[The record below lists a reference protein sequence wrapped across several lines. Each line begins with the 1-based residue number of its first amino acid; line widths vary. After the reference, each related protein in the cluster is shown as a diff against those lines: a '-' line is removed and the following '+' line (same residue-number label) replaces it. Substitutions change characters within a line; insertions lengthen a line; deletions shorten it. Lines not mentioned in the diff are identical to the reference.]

1 MRLFG
6 KRRSKEEYDEQREAR
21 QKAFFEY
28 GEKISYK
35 LGLPDKVQK
44 INAYYAKHPRGVSF
58 AILGWCF
65 LMVIISMIP
74 TTCNRHHDELSKT
87 MSENPSMFT
96 GNTLVSSMNRHMENM
111 DKLAELA
118 KKREY
123 AAAIADSLN
132 KLENLSKEDSITLNA
147 CNKFLN
153 ELKDSEN
160 GKQN

>member
-1 MRLFG
+1 
-6 KRRSKEEYDEQREAR
+6 
-21 QKAFFEY
+21 
-28 GEKISYK
+28 
-35 LGLPDKVQK
+35 
-44 INAYYAKHPRGVSF
+44 
-58 AILGWCF
+58 
-65 LMVIISMIP
+65 
-74 TTCNRHHDELSKT
+74 
-87 MSENPSMFT
+87 MFT
-96 GNTLVSSMNRHMENM
+96 GNTLVSSMNRHMDNM